1 MAGHYGNGMQM
12 RPLGNSGVRVG
23 NLGLGT
29 MTWGRTTDE
38 YEARDQLAAF
48 LDAGGNLIDT
58 ADVYAD
64 GVSEEML
71 GTLIQEFDCRDNIV
85 LATKAVSIPNT
96 ERRFNASRRHL
107 LDALESS
114 LKRLDVQTIDLWQL
128 HAWDPQTPIEETMR
142 AADSA
147 VASGKVRYIGIS
159 NYSGWQ
165 TAQVCTM
172 QQDKGSNPIVTT
184 QMEYSLLERGVERE
198 IIPSA
203 KSLGIGLLPW
213 SPLGR
218 GVLTGKYRHSI
229 PIDSRGANPDTSA
242 FVNAYRDDRAKRIV
256 DALST
261 AADGLGAS
269 PAEVALAWLRD
280 RPGVVAPI
288 LGARTAQQLVLAL
301 ASNELALPD
310 EITTALD
317 DVSEPAL
324 GYPEAGWAQRR

>member
-1 MAGHYGNGMQM
+1 MQM
-12 RPLGNSGVRVG
+12 RPLGNSGIRVG
-23 NLGLGT
+23 SLALGT

-38 YEARDQLAAF
+38 YDARDQLAAF

-71 GTLIQEFDCRDNIV
+71 GTLIQEFECRDSIV
-85 LATKAVSIPNT
+85 LATKAVSVPNT

-107 LDALESS
+107 LDALDRS
-114 LKRLDVQTIDLWQL
+114 LKRLDVESIDLWQL
-128 HAWDPQTPIEETMR
+128 HAWDPLTPIEETLQ
-142 AADSA
+142 A
-147 VASGKVRYIGIS
+147 VDMAISSGKVRYVGIS

-165 TAQVCTM
+165 TAQACTI
-172 QQDKGSNPIVTT
+172 QRTKGVNPIVTT

-198 IIPSA
+198 IVPSA
-203 KSLGIGLLPW
+203 KALGIGILPW

-229 PIDSRGANPDTSA
+229 PIDSRGAHPDTSA
-242 FVNAYRDDRAKRIV
+242 FVNAYRDERAKRIV
-256 DALST
+256 DALAT
-261 AADGLGAS
+261 AAEGLGAS

-301 ASNELALPD
+301 GSYELTLPE
-310 EITTALD
+310 EINTALD
-317 DVSEPAL
+317 DVSEPPM

>member
-1 MAGHYGNGMQM
+1 MQM
-12 RPLGNSGVRVG
+12 RPLGNSGIRVG

-38 YEARDQLAAF
+38 YDARDQLAAF
-48 LDAGGNLIDT
+48 LDAGGNLVDT

-71 GTLIQEFDCRDNIV
+71 GTLIQEFECRENVV

-107 LDALESS
+107 LDSLEKS
-114 LKRLDVQTIDLWQL
+114 LRRLDVETIDLWQL
-128 HAWDPQTPIEETMR
+128 HAWDPFTPIEETLH
-142 AADSA
+142 AVDSA
-147 VASGKVRYIGIS
+147 VESGKVRYVGVS

-165 TAQVCTM
+165 TAQACTI
-172 QQDKGSNPIVTT
+172 QQSKGANPIVTT

-198 IIPSA
+198 IVPSA
-203 KSLGIGLLPW
+203 KALGIGLLPW

-229 PIDSRGANPDTSA
+229 PIDSRGAQPDTSA
-242 FVNAYRDDRAKRIV
+242 FVNTYRDERAKRIV

-261 AADGLGAS
+261 AAEGLGAS

-280 RPGVVAPI
+280 RPGVIAPI

-301 ASNELALPD
+301 GSNELTLPD
-310 EITTALD
+310 EIHTALD
-317 DVSEPAL
+317 DVSEPAM